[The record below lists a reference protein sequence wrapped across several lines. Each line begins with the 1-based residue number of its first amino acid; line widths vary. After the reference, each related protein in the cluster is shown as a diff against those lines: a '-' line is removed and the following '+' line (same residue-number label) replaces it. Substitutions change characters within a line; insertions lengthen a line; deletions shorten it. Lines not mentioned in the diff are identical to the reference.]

1 MGRKSQSCVNI
12 FKSDIMKNEVNQID
26 SLPNYWK
33 WEKGLSSELCD
44 LLLKDR
50 VELEEIPAVLG
61 CEEVGKLNKNKRD
74 SSVCWAPVNHW
85 IEGILYNYGLYATQ
99 NCSWN
104 YQLGRPE
111 QIQLT
116 AYDKDGFY
124 GWHEDWAPFSVN
136 TTIRKVSVVA
146 LLSDPSE
153 FEGGILQIDVGACQ
167 DIEMKRGSVVAFP
180 SFLTH
185 QVTPVTSGKRY
196 SAVCWIHGPKMF

>member
-1 MGRKSQSCVNI
+1 MGRRSQPYVNI
-12 FKSDIMKNEVNQID
+12 FKSNIMKNDVIQITNL
-26 SLPNYWK
+26 SNYWK

-50 VELEEIPAVLG
+50 AALEEIPAAVG
-61 CEEVGKLNKNKRD
+61 YEEVGKLDKNKRN

-99 NCSWN
+99 EAGWN
-104 YQLGRPE
+104 FQLGRPE

-124 GWHEDWAPFSVN
+124 GWHEDWGPFSVSPSV
-136 TTIRKVSVVA
+136 RKVSVVA

-153 FEGGILQIDVGACQ
+153 FEGGKFQIDFGGCQ
-167 DIEMKRGSVVAFP
+167 DIEMKRGSVIAFP
-180 SFLTH
+180 SFVTH

-196 SAVCWIHGPKMF
+196 SAVCWINGPRTF